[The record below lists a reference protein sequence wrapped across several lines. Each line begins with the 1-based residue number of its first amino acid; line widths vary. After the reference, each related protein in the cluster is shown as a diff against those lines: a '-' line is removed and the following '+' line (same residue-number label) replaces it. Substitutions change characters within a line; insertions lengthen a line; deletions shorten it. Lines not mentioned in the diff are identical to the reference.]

1 MSSAVQDLYNGKT
14 IREDAAVLLVDDNC
28 LALKKVVQYYL
39 KSENNT
45 KPVVLQS
52 VLEYNTEQCII
63 FVNSKKQ
70 VDYVK
75 TFLIDKGVVCQGIH
89 SEMLQCE
96 RNQIMQAFKMGE
108 FTVLVASD
116 LLARGIDI

>member
-75 TFLIDKGVVCQGIH
+75 TFLIDKGVVC
-89 SEMLQCE
+89 
-96 RNQIMQAFKMGE
+96 
-108 FTVLVASD
+108 
-116 LLARGIDI
+116 